1 MEEIISGVLLS
12 FAQAKVQAVGGD
24 FVVIQQSKIG
34 NLSGSLMNIQQAKQ
48 GGISGSLMNIR
59 QVRISPDTD
68 FHFPK
73 NAMTKRAFSLDL
85 YIDGV
90 SVNPCEMLN
99 NLAITKSENQTAIA
113 EFYLSQ
119 KCGVIDYFQYT
130 GKRVEIYAV
139 FENETKP
146 LFKGWINTPEYDFY
160 TKSIKFNATNEK
172 IQQIANL
179 DWNVINSIGYYSKR
193 LFPDLETKDEIF
205 NKRIESVKKS
215 FFFDDDGNF
224 HLFDWQPKPRQNAD
238 IVLDEINSNDCYFIN
253 NSMRFQGLK
262 AAGVVNKIN
271 LTFQFQYPRKVQRNL
286 TMRYQSIGGYGST
299 SNVDFF
305 RFVGTY
311 HFIPAP
317 PVNSLVQAIKG
328 AGWNVMS
335 FSYAGLPDATEG
347 WSPSIYQ
354 DYYATYA
361 QWIAAKR
368 WVQNCQENFEIAVK
382 NQNSIDILSEK
393 SEDIGFSLKVELS
406 EDDDWQNEPCFTT
419 TPSGNVGNGDFC
431 EELSQADLQ
440 DYMQAFNYAFQ
451 VAQMKLYRSHRET
464 AITGD
469 IAFNADFQL
478 GNTVAIDSQYF
489 TGEAVITEF
498 SHSFDFGNQMAIS
511 SLKGQWIENLSGDYE
526 DLPAL
531 PSRPPLPVP
540 SVAANQ
546 VNFGNVVNKIY
557 SSNNLNTQE
566 PISFC
571 ENAEDDN
578 QYGYVMNEYIADAI
592 NPATVGAISAVKV
605 AIKTP
610 DIEKASTDALTAE
623 KVVEYDFSILGNSPV
638 LKLPC

>member
-1 MEEIISGVLLS
+1 MENIISGVLLEI
-12 FAQAKVQAVGGD
+12 AQAKIQAVGGD

-34 NLSGSLMNIQQAKQ
+34 KLSGSLMDIQQAKQ

-59 QVRISPDTD
+59 QVRISPNAD

-85 YIDGV
+85 YIDGEN
-90 SVNPCEMLN
+90 VNPCEMLN

-139 FENETKP
+139 FENETKT

-172 IQQIANL
+172 TQQIDNL
-179 DWNVINSIGYYSKR
+179 DWNIINSIGFYSNR
-193 LFPDLETKDEIF
+193 LFPDLKTKDEIF

-224 HLFDWQPKPRQNAD
+224 HLFDWQPKSRQNAD
-238 IVLDEINSNDCYFIN
+238 IMLNDCDFIN

-286 TMRYQSIGGYGST
+286 LMSYQSIGGYGGT
-299 SNVDFF
+299 SNVAFF

-354 DYYATYA
+354 DYYATSA

-368 WVQNCQENFEIAVK
+368 WVQNCQENFKITVK
-382 NQNSIDILSEK
+382 NQKSVDILSEK
-393 SEDIGFSLKVELS
+393 SEDISFSLKIELS

-419 TPSGNVGNGDFC
+419 RPSGNVGNGDFC
-431 EELSQADLQ
+431 EDLSQSDLQ

-469 IAFNADFQL
+469 IAFNADLQL

-498 SHSFDFGNQMAIS
+498 SHSFDFGKRMATSRI
-511 SLKGQWIENLSGDYE
+511 KGQWVENLTGEYD
-526 DLPAL
+526 DLPQL
-531 PSRPPLPVP
+531 PTRPPLPVP

-546 VNFGNVVNKIY
+546 VNFGNVIKKTY
-557 SSNNLNTQE
+557 SSDSLNPQE

-578 QYGYVMNEYIADAI
+578 SYGYVMNEHIPNI
-592 NPATVGAISAVKV
+592 VVPATVGKISAIKV

-610 DIEKASTDALTAE
+610 DIEKESTDALTAE
-623 KVVEYDFSILGNSPV
+623 KIVEYDFAILGNSPV